1 MRKLKGW
8 RLFVYSM
15 SAFGPNLLMTLVTG
29 YLNDALLAPAG
40 LDPAKTFTG
49 ALLVSV
55 GLCSVLFFVAKEIDA
70 FVDVPLAYLTD
81 RLPCRWGRRK
91 VSILIG
97 WVPMVISFLLLWNPQ
112 WYMGGGATAVTW
124 IEAVLLTVFY
134 SSYTLTTVAYFGTY
148 SAITENEKDLARL
161 SQFKAFFDTIQ
172 YCVAYALFPALLIN
186 LLGGMEAGAISR
198 TMNLL
203 APLMLTMLIPLV
215 MIRGEENE
223 EHIDKRIPFKES
235 VRISASS
242 KPFRRWLI
250 TQMLLHMGLMLFLS
264 GIGTT
269 IPDNLI
275 GISGWQVTVM
285 NSAAFAPVPIM
296 LLIYNH
302 FKRKRG
308 SRFALQTAL
317 VVFGVS
323 MFIFA
328 LSWRELWHAQP
339 MVGWMLGMTA
349 SVVGSYGV
357 GVFFSV
363 CYYYPAQIAA
373 QERRVCGKDHAA
385 MYFAIQGLV
394 TQMASA
400 IGVNLIYI
408 NLIGREISVAGLP
421 GGQFMLVPLISGILM
436 LCACGASFGM
446 ERNGFDG

>member
-1 MRKLKGW
+1 
-8 RLFVYSM
+8 
-15 SAFGPNLLMTLVTG
+15 
-29 YLNDALLAPAG
+29 
-40 LDPAKTFTG
+40 
-49 ALLVSV
+49 
-55 GLCSVLFFVAKEIDA
+55 
-70 FVDVPLAYLTD
+70 
-81 RLPCRWGRRK
+81 
-91 VSILIG
+91 
-97 WVPMVISFLLLWNPQ
+97 
-112 WYMGGGATAVTW
+112 
-124 IEAVLLTVFY
+124 
-134 SSYTLTTVAYFGTY
+134 
-148 SAITENEKDLARL
+148 
-161 SQFKAFFDTIQ
+161 
-172 YCVAYALFPALLIN
+172 
-186 LLGGMEAGAISR
+186 
-198 TMNLL
+198 
-203 APLMLTMLIPLV
+203 
-215 MIRGEENE
+215 
-223 EHIDKRIPFKES
+223 